1 MVDVALM
8 SPLGSSDMTLDADLL
23 RTRLAG
29 TRWHRIEVVDATGS
43 TNADLVTRAATESI
57 DGTVRLTTDQT
68 AGRGRHAR
76 TWTAP
81 RGTQLA
87 MSAAV
92 EVGEHTEH
100 LGWLSLLAGLAAV
113 QGIGAAMGVRPTL
126 KWPNDVLIEGRKT
139 AGILSEYTRSS
150 HTRGGDGGVA
160 VIGTGLNTTMTQD
173 QLPVPTAT
181 SLQLATGQDV
191 PLTELAASYLRALS
205 ELLDLW
211 PHDVDGLAARYRE
224 DSDTIGR
231 RVRLVL
237 PGDEEVVGTA
247 TGVDAS
253 GRIVVDAD
261 GRQVIAAAGDVT
273 HLRPV

>member
-1 MVDVALM
+1 
-8 SPLGSSDMTLDADLL
+8 MTLDAEELSS
-23 RTRLAG
+23 RLAG
-29 TRWHRIEVVDATGS
+29 TRWRRIEVVDATGS
-43 TNADLVTRAATESI
+43 TNADLVARAAVEPV
-57 DGTVRLTTDQT
+57 DGTVRVTTDQT

-92 EVGEHTEH
+92 EVGDHTEY

-113 QGIGAAMGVRPTL
+113 QGIDEALAVRPAL
-126 KWPNDVLIEGRKT
+126 KWPNDVLVDGKKV
-139 AGILSEYTRSS
+139 AGILSEYTRSP
-150 HTRGGDGGVA
+150 HTSRGEGGIA
-160 VIGTGLNTTMTQD
+160 IIGTGLNTTMTVD

-181 SLQLATGQDV
+181 SLQLATGRDI

-205 ELLDLW
+205 DLLDLW
-211 PHDVDGLAARYRE
+211 PHDVRGLAARYRE

-237 PGDEEVVGTA
+237 PGDDEVVGTA

-253 GRIVVDAD
+253 GRIVVDVD